1 MARGKRFNQE
11 PENVATNVDAARKN
25 ARATSADTQFVG
37 QFQRGSAAKTDHRVT
52 TWTYER
58 L

>member
-1 MARGKRFNQE
+1 MGRRERFKQE
-11 PENVATNVDAARKN
+11 PGNVATNGDAARKN